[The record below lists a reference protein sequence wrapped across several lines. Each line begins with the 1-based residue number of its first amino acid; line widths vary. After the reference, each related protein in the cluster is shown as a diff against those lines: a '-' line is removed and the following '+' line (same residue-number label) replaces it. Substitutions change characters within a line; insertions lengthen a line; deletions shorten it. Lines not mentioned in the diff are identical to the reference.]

1 MDDRVKLKV
10 MGITYSQIQ
19 NGAYA
24 LVLAEENGD
33 RRIPI
38 IIGTAE
44 AQSIAIRL
52 EHLTPPRPMTHDLF
66 ASFAQGFGIRLREVF
81 VYHYEDGVFSSELL
95 FDDGTRQ
102 IRIDSRTSD
111 AIAIALRT
119 QSPIYTTEK
128 IISEAG
134 IIFQEEPKEK
144 NGNPGAVLA
153 LVLFALLG
161 GGAAFYYFKF
171 LKPKQNVKGDT
182 DLEDFEFEDYD
193 EDEPE
198 ADTGEVSKEEETEDE
213 EV

>member
-128 IISEAG
+128 IISDAG

-144 NGNPGAVLA
+144 
-153 LVLFALLG
+153 
-161 GGAAFYYFKF
+161 K
-171 LKPKQNVKGDT
+171 
-182 DLEDFEFEDYD
+182 
-193 EDEPE
+193 
-198 ADTGEVSKEEETEDE
+198 KEETKTVKRKHLNDYSTKELKERLE
-213 EV
+213 EAVRMEAYEKAALIQQELKKREQKQG

>member
-10 MGITYSQIQ
+10 MGITYSKIQ

-24 LVLAEENGD
+24 LGLAEENGD

-144 NGNPGAVLA
+144 
-153 LVLFALLG
+153 
-161 GGAAFYYFKF
+161 K
-171 LKPKQNVKGDT
+171 
-182 DLEDFEFEDYD
+182 
-193 EDEPE
+193 
-198 ADTGEVSKEEETEDE
+198 KEETKTVKRKHLNDYSTKELKERLE
-213 EV
+213 EAVRMEAYEKAALIQQELKKREQKQG

>member
-33 RRIPI
+33 RIPI

-144 NGNPGAVLA
+144 
-153 LVLFALLG
+153 
-161 GGAAFYYFKF
+161 K
-171 LKPKQNVKGDT
+171 
-182 DLEDFEFEDYD
+182 
-193 EDEPE
+193 
-198 ADTGEVSKEEETEDE
+198 KEETKTVKRKHLNDYSTKELKERLE
-213 EV
+213 EAVRMEAYEKAALIQQELKKREQKQG

>member
-134 IIFQEEPKEK
+134 IIFQEVPKEK
-144 NGNPGAVLA
+144 
-153 LVLFALLG
+153 
-161 GGAAFYYFKF
+161 K
-171 LKPKQNVKGDT
+171 
-182 DLEDFEFEDYD
+182 
-193 EDEPE
+193 
-198 ADTGEVSKEEETEDE
+198 KEETKTVKRKHLNDYSTKELKERLE
-213 EV
+213 EAVRMEAYEKAALIQQELKKREQKQG

>member
-144 NGNPGAVLA
+144 
-153 LVLFALLG
+153 
-161 GGAAFYYFKF
+161 K
-171 LKPKQNVKGDT
+171 
-182 DLEDFEFEDYD
+182 
-193 EDEPE
+193 
-198 ADTGEVSKEEETEDE
+198 KEETKTVKRKHLNDYSTKELKERLE
-213 EV
+213 EAVRMEAYEKAALIPVSYTHLTLPTT

>member
-144 NGNPGAVLA
+144 
-153 LVLFALLG
+153 
-161 GGAAFYYFKF
+161 K
-171 LKPKQNVKGDT
+171 K
-182 DLEDFEFEDYD
+182 
-193 EDEPE
+193 
-198 ADTGEVSKEEETEDE
+198 EETENNLSSMMTMLGSFTILRLTSLLGAGHV
-213 EV
+213 EVTKEQLLNLNEKLNKVECSVKTLA

>member
-66 ASFAQGFGIRLREVF
+66 ASFAPGFGIRLREVF

-134 IIFQEEPKEK
+134 IIFQEDPKEK
-144 NGNPGAVLA
+144 
-153 LVLFALLG
+153 
-161 GGAAFYYFKF
+161 K
-171 LKPKQNVKGDT
+171 KEETK
-182 DLEDFEFEDYD
+182 
-193 EDEPE
+193 
-198 ADTGEVSKEEETEDE
+198 VSKHKHLDEYSTKELKERLEEAIRTEAYE
-213 EV
+213 KAALIQQELKKREQKQG

>member
-144 NGNPGAVLA
+144 
-153 LVLFALLG
+153 
-161 GGAAFYYFKF
+161 K
-171 LKPKQNVKGDT
+171 
-182 DLEDFEFEDYD
+182 
-193 EDEPE
+193 
-198 ADTGEVSKEEETEDE
+198 KEETKTVKRKHLNDYSTKELNERLE
-213 EV
+213 EAVRMEAYEKAALIQQELKKREQKQG

>member
-128 IISEAG
+128 IINEAG

-144 NGNPGAVLA
+144 
-153 LVLFALLG
+153 
-161 GGAAFYYFKF
+161 K
-171 LKPKQNVKGDT
+171 
-182 DLEDFEFEDYD
+182 
-193 EDEPE
+193 
-198 ADTGEVSKEEETEDE
+198 KEETKTVKRKHLNDYSTKELKERLE
-213 EV
+213 EAVRMEAYEKAALIQQGLKQREQKQG

>member
-111 AIAIALRT
+111 AVAIALRT

-144 NGNPGAVLA
+144 
-153 LVLFALLG
+153 
-161 GGAAFYYFKF
+161 K
-171 LKPKQNVKGDT
+171 
-182 DLEDFEFEDYD
+182 
-193 EDEPE
+193 
-198 ADTGEVSKEEETEDE
+198 KEETKTVKRKHLNDYSTKELKERLE
-213 EV
+213 EAVRMEAYEKAALIQQELKKREQKQG

>member
-111 AIAIALRT
+111 AIALRT

-128 IISEAG
+128 IINEAG

-144 NGNPGAVLA
+144 
-153 LVLFALLG
+153 
-161 GGAAFYYFKF
+161 K
-171 LKPKQNVKGDT
+171 
-182 DLEDFEFEDYD
+182 
-193 EDEPE
+193 
-198 ADTGEVSKEEETEDE
+198 KEETKTVKRKHLNDYSTKELKERLE
-213 EV
+213 EAVRMEAYEKAALIQQELKKREQKQG

>member
-95 FDDGTRQ
+95 FDDETRQ

-144 NGNPGAVLA
+144 
-153 LVLFALLG
+153 
-161 GGAAFYYFKF
+161 K
-171 LKPKQNVKGDT
+171 
-182 DLEDFEFEDYD
+182 
-193 EDEPE
+193 
-198 ADTGEVSKEEETEDE
+198 KEETKTVKRKHLNDYSTKELKERLE
-213 EV
+213 EAVRMEAYEKAALIQQELKKREQKQG

>member
-44 AQSIAIRL
+44 AQS
-52 EHLTPPRPMTHDLF
+52 MTHDLF

-144 NGNPGAVLA
+144 
-153 LVLFALLG
+153 
-161 GGAAFYYFKF
+161 K
-171 LKPKQNVKGDT
+171 
-182 DLEDFEFEDYD
+182 
-193 EDEPE
+193 
-198 ADTGEVSKEEETEDE
+198 KEETKTVKRKHLNDYSTKELKERLE
-213 EV
+213 EAVRMEAYEKAALIQQELKKREQKQG

>member
-128 IISEAG
+128 IINEAG

-144 NGNPGAVLA
+144 KKEQTKTVKRKHLNDYSTKELKERLEEAVRMEAYEKAA
-153 LVLFALLG
+153 LIQQE
-161 GGAAFYYFKF
+161 
-171 LKPKQNVKGDT
+171 LKKREQKQG
-182 DLEDFEFEDYD
+182 
-193 EDEPE
+193 
-198 ADTGEVSKEEETEDE
+198 
-213 EV
+213 

>member
-144 NGNPGAVLA
+144 
-153 LVLFALLG
+153 
-161 GGAAFYYFKF
+161 K
-171 LKPKQNVKGDT
+171 
-182 DLEDFEFEDYD
+182 
-193 EDEPE
+193 
-198 ADTGEVSKEEETEDE
+198 KEETKTVKRKHLNDYSTKELKERLE
-213 EV
+213 EAVRMEAYEKAALIQQELKKRKQKQG

>member
-119 QSPIYTTEK
+119 Q
-128 IISEAG
+128 
-134 IIFQEEPKEK
+134 
-144 NGNPGAVLA
+144 
-153 LVLFALLG
+153 
-161 GGAAFYYFKF
+161 
-171 LKPKQNVKGDT
+171 
-182 DLEDFEFEDYD
+182 
-193 EDEPE
+193 
-198 ADTGEVSKEEETEDE
+198 
-213 EV
+213 

>member
-1 MDDRVKLKV
+1 MDDRLKLKV
-10 MGITYSQIQ
+10 MGISNSQIQ

-144 NGNPGAVLA
+144 
-153 LVLFALLG
+153 
-161 GGAAFYYFKF
+161 K
-171 LKPKQNVKGDT
+171 
-182 DLEDFEFEDYD
+182 
-193 EDEPE
+193 
-198 ADTGEVSKEEETEDE
+198 KEETKTVKRKHLNDYSTKELKERLE
-213 EV
+213 EAVRMEAYEKAALIQQELKKREQKQG

>member
-19 NGAYA
+19 NGTYA

-134 IIFQEEPKEK
+134 IIFQEDPKEK
-144 NGNPGAVLA
+144 
-153 LVLFALLG
+153 
-161 GGAAFYYFKF
+161 K
-171 LKPKQNVKGDT
+171 KEETK
-182 DLEDFEFEDYD
+182 
-193 EDEPE
+193 
-198 ADTGEVSKEEETEDE
+198 VSKHKHLNDYSTKELKERLEEAVRMEAYEKAALIQQE
-213 EV
+213 LKKREQKQG

>member
-24 LVLAEENGD
+24 LALAEENGD

-144 NGNPGAVLA
+144 
-153 LVLFALLG
+153 
-161 GGAAFYYFKF
+161 K
-171 LKPKQNVKGDT
+171 
-182 DLEDFEFEDYD
+182 
-193 EDEPE
+193 
-198 ADTGEVSKEEETEDE
+198 KEETKTVKRKHLNDYSTKELKERLE
-213 EV
+213 EAVRMEAYEKAALIQQELKKREQKQG

>member
-1 MDDRVKLKV
+1 MDDRVKLRV

-144 NGNPGAVLA
+144 
-153 LVLFALLG
+153 
-161 GGAAFYYFKF
+161 K
-171 LKPKQNVKGDT
+171 
-182 DLEDFEFEDYD
+182 
-193 EDEPE
+193 
-198 ADTGEVSKEEETEDE
+198 KEETKTVKRKHLNDYSTKELKERLE
-213 EV
+213 EAVRMEAYEKAALIQQELKKREQKQG

>member
-119 QSPIYTTEK
+119 QSPIYTTE
-128 IISEAG
+128 IIINEAG

-144 NGNPGAVLA
+144 
-153 LVLFALLG
+153 
-161 GGAAFYYFKF
+161 K
-171 LKPKQNVKGDT
+171 
-182 DLEDFEFEDYD
+182 
-193 EDEPE
+193 
-198 ADTGEVSKEEETEDE
+198 KEETKTVKRKHLNDYSTKELKERLE
-213 EV
+213 EAVRMEAYEKAALIQQELKKREQKQG

>member
-134 IIFQEEPKEK
+134 IIFQEDPKEK
-144 NGNPGAVLA
+144 
-153 LVLFALLG
+153 
-161 GGAAFYYFKF
+161 K
-171 LKPKQNVKGDT
+171 KEETK
-182 DLEDFEFEDYD
+182 
-193 EDEPE
+193 
-198 ADTGEVSKEEETEDE
+198 VSKHKHLDEYSTKELKEHLEEAIRTEAYE
-213 EV
+213 KAALIQQELKKREQKQG

>member
-144 NGNPGAVLA
+144 
-153 LVLFALLG
+153 
-161 GGAAFYYFKF
+161 K
-171 LKPKQNVKGDT
+171 
-182 DLEDFEFEDYD
+182 
-193 EDEPE
+193 
-198 ADTGEVSKEEETEDE
+198 KEETKTVKRKHLNDYSTKELKGRLE
-213 EV
+213 EAVRMEAYEKAALIQQELKKREQKQG

>member
-44 AQSIAIRL
+44 AKSIAIRL

-128 IISEAG
+128 IINEAG

-144 NGNPGAVLA
+144 
-153 LVLFALLG
+153 
-161 GGAAFYYFKF
+161 K
-171 LKPKQNVKGDT
+171 
-182 DLEDFEFEDYD
+182 
-193 EDEPE
+193 
-198 ADTGEVSKEEETEDE
+198 KEETKTVKRKHLNDYSTKELKERLE
-213 EV
+213 EAVRMEAYEKAALIQQELKKREQKQG

>member
-66 ASFAQGFGIRLREVF
+66 ARFAQGVGIRLREVF

-144 NGNPGAVLA
+144 
-153 LVLFALLG
+153 
-161 GGAAFYYFKF
+161 K
-171 LKPKQNVKGDT
+171 
-182 DLEDFEFEDYD
+182 
-193 EDEPE
+193 
-198 ADTGEVSKEEETEDE
+198 KEETKTVKRKHLNDYSTKELKERLE
-213 EV
+213 EAVRMEAYEKAALIQQELKKREQKQG

>member
-24 LVLAEENGD
+24 LVLAEENGE

-81 VYHYEDGVFSSELL
+81 VYHYEEGVFSSELL

-128 IISEAG
+128 IINEAG
-134 IIFQEEPKEK
+134 IIFQEEPSENKSEEYSTPKRKRYEEYSIEELKAQLEK
-144 NGNPGAVLA
+144 AIQTEAYEKAA
-153 LVLFALLG
+153 LIQQE
-161 GGAAFYYFKF
+161 
-171 LKPKQNVKGDT
+171 LKKREQNQ
-182 DLEDFEFEDYD
+182 
-193 EDEPE
+193 
-198 ADTGEVSKEEETEDE
+198 
-213 EV
+213 

>member
-38 IIGTAE
+38 IISTAE

-144 NGNPGAVLA
+144 
-153 LVLFALLG
+153 
-161 GGAAFYYFKF
+161 K
-171 LKPKQNVKGDT
+171 
-182 DLEDFEFEDYD
+182 
-193 EDEPE
+193 
-198 ADTGEVSKEEETEDE
+198 KEETKTVKRKHLNDYSTKELKERLE
-213 EV
+213 EAVRMEAYEKAALIQQELKKREQKQG

>member
-102 IRIDSRTSD
+102 IRLDSRTSD

-128 IISEAG
+128 IINEAG

-144 NGNPGAVLA
+144 
-153 LVLFALLG
+153 
-161 GGAAFYYFKF
+161 K
-171 LKPKQNVKGDT
+171 
-182 DLEDFEFEDYD
+182 
-193 EDEPE
+193 
-198 ADTGEVSKEEETEDE
+198 KEETKTVKRKHLNDYSTKELKERLE
-213 EV
+213 EAVRMEAYEKAALIQQELKKREQKQG

>member
-1 MDDRVKLKV
+1 MDDREKLKV

-128 IISEAG
+128 IINEAG

-144 NGNPGAVLA
+144 
-153 LVLFALLG
+153 
-161 GGAAFYYFKF
+161 K
-171 LKPKQNVKGDT
+171 
-182 DLEDFEFEDYD
+182 
-193 EDEPE
+193 
-198 ADTGEVSKEEETEDE
+198 KEETKTVKRKHLNDYSTKELKKRME
-213 EV
+213 EAVRMEAYEKAALIQQELKKREQKQG

>member
-134 IIFQEEPKEK
+134 IIFQEGPKEK
-144 NGNPGAVLA
+144 
-153 LVLFALLG
+153 
-161 GGAAFYYFKF
+161 K
-171 LKPKQNVKGDT
+171 
-182 DLEDFEFEDYD
+182 
-193 EDEPE
+193 
-198 ADTGEVSKEEETEDE
+198 KEETKTVKRKHLNDYSTKELKERLE
-213 EV
+213 EAVRMEAYEKAALIQQELKKREQKQG

>member
-111 AIAIALRT
+111 AIAIALRPH
-119 QSPIYTTEK
+119 SPIYTTEK

-144 NGNPGAVLA
+144 
-153 LVLFALLG
+153 
-161 GGAAFYYFKF
+161 K
-171 LKPKQNVKGDT
+171 
-182 DLEDFEFEDYD
+182 
-193 EDEPE
+193 
-198 ADTGEVSKEEETEDE
+198 KEETKTVKRKHLNDYSTKELKERLE
-213 EV
+213 EAVRMEAYEKAALIQQELKKREQKQG

>member
-1 MDDRVKLKV
+1 MERRVKLKV

-24 LVLAEENGD
+24 LVLAEENGE

-81 VYHYEDGVFSSELL
+81 VYHYEEGVFSSELL

-128 IISEAG
+128 IINEAG
-134 IIFQEEPKEK
+134 IIFQEEPSRK
-144 NGNPGAVLA
+144 
-153 LVLFALLG
+153 
-161 GGAAFYYFKF
+161 
-171 LKPKQNVKGDT
+171 
-182 DLEDFEFEDYD
+182 
-193 EDEPE
+193 
-198 ADTGEVSKEEETEDE
+198 
-213 EV
+213 

>member
-119 QSPIYTTEK
+119 QSPIYTKEK

-144 NGNPGAVLA
+144 
-153 LVLFALLG
+153 
-161 GGAAFYYFKF
+161 K
-171 LKPKQNVKGDT
+171 
-182 DLEDFEFEDYD
+182 
-193 EDEPE
+193 
-198 ADTGEVSKEEETEDE
+198 KEETKTVKRKHLNDYSTKELKERLE
-213 EV
+213 EAVRMEAYEKAALIQQELKKREQKQG

>member
-144 NGNPGAVLA
+144 
-153 LVLFALLG
+153 
-161 GGAAFYYFKF
+161 K
-171 LKPKQNVKGDT
+171 
-182 DLEDFEFEDYD
+182 
-193 EDEPE
+193 
-198 ADTGEVSKEEETEDE
+198 KEETKTVKRKHLNDYSTKELKERLE
-213 EV
+213 EAVRMEAYEKAALSQQELKKREQKQG

>member
-81 VYHYEDGVFSSELL
+81 VYHYKDGVFSSELL

-144 NGNPGAVLA
+144 
-153 LVLFALLG
+153 
-161 GGAAFYYFKF
+161 K
-171 LKPKQNVKGDT
+171 
-182 DLEDFEFEDYD
+182 
-193 EDEPE
+193 
-198 ADTGEVSKEEETEDE
+198 KEETKTVKRKHLNDYSTKELKERLE
-213 EV
+213 EAVRMEAYEKAALIQQELKKREQKQG